1 MLRKVNKLAKN
12 EIVKE
17 ISKCYPL
24 VNFPIANDTKNL
36 EFCSD
41 TPICF
46 LYFSDLFGVVFV
58 LVCFLECCGIGQ
70 STDLEC
76 VSILDL
82 FYNFCQQKC
91 LLREQILNA

>member
-1 MLRKVNKLAKN
+1 MLRKVNGLAKN

-24 VNFPIANDTKNL
+24 VNFPIANDAKNL

-46 LYFSDLFGVVFV
+46 LYFSELFGGVFV
-58 LVCFLECCGIGQ
+58 LVCFLEWRGIGQ

-76 VSILDL
+76 VSLLDL
-82 FYNFCQQKC
+82 FYFVSRNVC
-91 LLREQILNA
+91 